1 MKRLIETDLIHWKN
15 QKKHMPLIV
24 RGARQIGK
32 SFLIEQFGAQHF
44 EYVVTV
50 NFEFLPQLKAVFSDL
65 DPHKIVQALELYFGT
80 PIQPNKTLL
89 FLDEIQECPE
99 AIVALR
105 YFKEKMPELHVIAA
119 GSLLEFALRS
129 EKLRMPVGRVQ
140 YLYMNPL
147 SFKEFLLALDQPQLK
162 TFIEEVHWQAEI
174 PRLVHDKL
182 MEYVRLYFF
191 LGGMPAVIQDYLDNS
206 SLLSARR
213 MQSAILATY
222 RGDFGK
228 YANVAK
234 HKYLEM
240 LFVKAPEIIA
250 QQFRYVDV
258 ARDVQSRD
266 LKEALDNLSKA
277 GLINQVFSTN
287 ATGLPLRSLIHEKRF
302 KLLFLDIGLVSS
314 AVQYDPQLMMNN
326 YLLGVNRAALTEQ
339 FVGQEL
345 LVNQDCYLD
354 AEVYYW
360 SRDTRGST
368 AEIDY
373 VIQVGSQ
380 IIPIEVKSGSTGRM
394 KSLHMFMAERHSA
407 LGIRISELPFGR
419 HENIASI
426 PFYLVSE
433 LQRLTGAFSYTGIE
447 QPNC

>member
-1 MKRLIETDLIHWKN
+1 MERLIEADLIHWKN

-32 SFLIEQFGAQHF
+32 SFLIEQFGEQHF
-44 EYVVTV
+44 EHVVTL
-50 NFEFLPQLKAVFSDL
+50 NFELLPRLKVAFQDL
-65 DPHKIVQALELYFGT
+65 DPHKIVQTLELYFGM

-119 GSLLEFALRS
+119 GSLLEFALQS

-140 YLYMNPL
+140 YLYMKPL
-147 SFKEFLLALDQPQLK
+147 SFKEFLLALDQFQLK
-162 TFIEEVHWQAEI
+162 TFIEDVQWQANI
-174 PRLVHDKL
+174 PGLVHDKL

-191 LGGMPAVIQDYLDNS
+191 LGGMPAVIQDYLDNR

-240 LFVKAPEIIA
+240 LFVKVPEIIA

-258 ARDVQSRD
+258 ARDMQSRD
-266 LKEALDNLSKA
+266 LKEALDNLSRA

-314 AVQYDPQLMMNN
+314 AVQYDPQLMMSNH
-326 YLLGVNRAALTEQ
+326 LMGVNRGALTEQ

-360 SRDTRGST
+360 SRDARGST

-373 VIQVGSQ
+373 VIQVGSK

-407 LGIRISELPFGR
+407 MGIRISERPFGCS
-419 HENIASI
+419 ENIASI
-426 PFYLVSE
+426 PLYLVSE
-433 LQRLTGAFSYTGIE
+433 LQRLLSLS
-447 QPNC
+447 ND

>member
-1 MKRLIETDLIHWKN
+1 
-15 QKKHMPLIV
+15 MPV
-24 RGARQIGK
+24 G
-32 SFLIEQFGAQHF
+32 SVPFLVDREVNTTLNALRRAVLFNLELFFGSPI
-44 EYVVTV
+44 
-50 NFEFLPQLKAVFSDL
+50 LPQ
-65 DPHKIVQALELYFGT
+65 
-80 PIQPNKTLL
+80 KTLL

-99 AIVALR
+99 AIMALR

-119 GSLLEFALRS
+119 GSLLEFALQS
-129 EKLRMPVGRVQ
+129 KTLRMPVGRVQ
-140 YLYMNPL
+140 YLHMKPL
-147 SFKEFLLALDQPQLK
+147 SFKEFLLALDQLQLK
-162 TFIEEVHWQAEI
+162 TFIEEANWQSEI
-174 PRLVHDKL
+174 PSIVHEKL
-182 MEYVRLYFF
+182 LEYIRLYFF
-191 LGGMPAVIQDYLDNS
+191 LGGMPAVIQDYLDNN

-213 MQSAILATY
+213 MQSALLSTY

-266 LKEALDNLSKA
+266 IKEALDNLSKA
-277 GLINQVFSTN
+277 GLINQVFATN
-287 ATGLPLRSLIHEKRF
+287 ATGLPLRSLIHANRF

-326 YLLGVNRAALTEQ
+326 NLLAVNRGALTEQ

-345 LVNQDCYLD
+345 LVNQDCYQD
-354 AEVYYW
+354 ADVYYW
-360 SRDTRGST
+360 SRDARGST

-373 VIQVGSQ
+373 VIQAGSQ

-394 KSLHMFMAERHSA
+394 KSLHMFMAERQCA
-407 LGIRISELPFGR
+407 LGIRVSALPFS
-419 HENIASI
+419 HHQNIASI
-426 PFYLVSE
+426 PFYLVCE
-433 LQRLTGAFSYTGIE
+433 LQRLILDR
-447 QPNC
+447 

>member
-1 MKRLIETDLIHWKN
+1 MKRIIEADLVHWKN
-15 QKKHMPLIV
+15 QKNHMPLIV

-32 SFLIEQFGAQHF
+32 SFLIEQFGEQYFDH
-44 EYVVTV
+44 VVTV
-50 NFEFLPQLKAVFSDL
+50 NFEFLPQLKVAFMDL
-65 DPHKIVQALELYFGT
+65 DPHKIVQSLELYFGT
-80 PIQPNKTLL
+80 PVQPEKTLL

-99 AIVALR
+99 AIMALR
-105 YFKEKMPELHVIAA
+105 YFKEKMPQLHVIAA
-119 GSLLEFALRS
+119 GSLLEFALQS
-129 EKLRMPVGRVQ
+129 KTLRMPVGRVQ
-140 YLYMNPL
+140 YLYMKPV
-147 SFKEFLLALDQPQLK
+147 SFKEFLLAFGQVQLK
-162 TFIEEVHWQAEI
+162 NFIEELNWQSEI
-174 PRLVHDKL
+174 SSVVHDKL

-191 LGGMPAVIQDYLDNS
+191 LGGMPAVIQDYIDNS

-213 MQSAILATY
+213 IQSSILATY

-266 LKEALDNLSKA
+266 LKDALDNLSKA

-326 YLLGVNRAALTEQ
+326 YLLGVNRGALTEQ

-345 LVNQDCYLD
+345 LANQDCYLD
-354 AEVYYW
+354 SEIYYW
-360 SRDTRGST
+360 SRDVRGST

-373 VIQVGSQ
+373 VMQAGSQ
-380 IIPIEVKSGSTGRM
+380 IIPVEVKSGSTGRM
-394 KSLHMFMAERHSA
+394 KSLHMFMAEHHSS
-407 LGIRISELPFGR
+407 LGIRISALPFGR
-419 HENIASI
+419 HQNIASI

-433 LQRLTGAFSYTGIE
+433 LERLIHLIYLL
-447 QPNC
+447 